1 MSIKKKI
8 SKGFVV
14 IGTILLVSSVVSIYE
29 FIRMRNTVANL
40 INDNISAITTSRQ
53 LLEVADEYNFN
64 LLEGMGDD
72 HWMLNLKDENDNR
85 FSDHLAQVRD
95 KFTTQQERMYADSV
109 LYAYTNYI
117 WVMNDATKVWHDDYA
132 ERRNWYFTKLH
143 PIYIQLRGYLQKLTH
158 TSQEALAENS
168 LTMTESFYR
177 SIMPGVVTVVM
188 GIILVFL
195 FNYFINFYFVNPL
208 LRISEGIADYIQR
221 KRSYNVTVDNDDELK
236 VLNENVKELV
246 ESNKKLSKKL

>member
-72 HWMLNLKDENDNR
+72 HWMLNLKDEDDNR

-95 KFTTQQERMYADSV
+95 KFTTPQERRYADSV
-109 LYAYTNYI
+109 LYAYTSYI
-117 WVMNDATKVWHDDYA
+117 WIMNDASKVWHDDYS
-132 ERRNWYFTKLH
+132 ERRSWYFTKLH
-143 PIYIQLRGYLQKLTH
+143 PVYIQLRGYLQKLTH

-177 SIMPGVVTVVM
+177 SIMPGVVTVM
-188 GIILVFL
+188 IGIIMVFL

-208 LRISEGIADYIQR
+208 LRISEGISDYILR
-221 KRSYNVTVDNDDELK
+221 KKSYNVLVENDDELK
-236 VLNENVKELV
+236 VLNDNVKELV
-246 ESNKKLSKKL
+246 ESNRKLSKRV

>member
-14 IGTILLVSSVVSIYE
+14 IGTILLVSSVISIYE
-29 FIRMRNTVANL
+29 FIRMRNTVASL
-40 INDNISAITTSRQ
+40 VNDNISAISTSRQ

-64 LLEGMGDD
+64 LLEGMGDE
-72 HWMLNLKDENDNR
+72 HWMLNLKSVDDNR
-85 FSDHLAQVRD
+85 FSDHLDQMRNM
-95 KFTTQQERMYADSV
+95 FNTRQERMYAESV
-109 LYAYTNYI
+109 LYAYTIYI
-117 WVMNDATKVWHDDYA
+117 WVMNDAPSVWHDDYA
-132 ERRNWYFTKLH
+132 ERRNWYFSKLH
-143 PIYIQLRGYLQKLTH
+143 PLYIQLRGYLQKLTN

-168 LTMTESFYR
+168 MTMSESFYR

-208 LRISEGIADYIQR
+208 LRISEGISDYIQR
-221 KRSYNVTVDNDDELK
+221 KKSYNVTVENDDELK
-236 VLNENVKELV
+236 DLNDNVKELV
-246 ESNKKLSKKL
+246 ESNKKLSKRS

>member
-14 IGTILLVSSVVSIYE
+14 IGTILLVSSVISIYE

-53 LLEVADEYNFN
+53 LLEVVDEYNFN

-72 HWMLNLKDENDNR
+72 HWMLNLKDEDDNR

-109 LYAYTNYI
+109 LYAYTSYI
-117 WVMNDATKVWHDDYA
+117 WVMNDATKVWHDDYS
-132 ERRNWYFTKLH
+132 ERRSWYFTKLH
-143 PIYIQLRGYLQKLTH
+143 PVYIQLRGYLQKLTH

-208 LRISEGIADYIQR
+208 LRISEGISDYILR
-221 KRSYNVTVDNDDELK
+221 KKSYNVLVENDDELK
-236 VLNENVKELV
+236 VLNDNVKELV
-246 ESNKKLSKKL
+246 ESNRKLSKRV

>member
-14 IGTILLVSSVVSIYE
+14 IGTILLVSSVISIYE

-40 INDNISAITTSRQ
+40 INDNISAINTSRQ

-64 LLEGMGDD
+64 LLEGLGDG
-72 HWMLNLKDENDNR
+72 HWMLIMKDKDDNR
-85 FSDHLAQVRD
+85 FSEHLAQVRD
-95 KFTTQQERMYADSV
+95 KFTTKQERMYADSV
-109 LYAYTNYI
+109 LYAYANYI
-117 WVMNDATKVWHDDYA
+117 WVMNDAQKVWHDDYS

-143 PIYIQLRGYLQKLTH
+143 PIYLQLRGYLQKLTH

-208 LRISEGIADYIQR
+208 LRISEGISDYIQR
-221 KRSYNVTVDNDDELK
+221 KRSYNVVVDNDDELK

-246 ESNKKLSKKL
+246 ESNKKLSKKQ

>member
-72 HWMLNLKDENDNR
+72 HWMLNLKDEDDNR

-95 KFTTQQERMYADSV
+95 KFTTPQERRYADSV
-109 LYAYTNYI
+109 LYAYTSYI
-117 WVMNDATKVWHDDYA
+117 WIMNDASKVWHDDYS
-132 ERRNWYFTKLH
+132 ERRSWYFTKLH

-177 SIMPGVVTVVM
+177 SIMPGVVTVM
-188 GIILVFL
+188 IGIIMVFL
-195 FNYFINFYFVNPL
+195 FNYFINF
-208 LRISEGIADYIQR
+208 
-221 KRSYNVTVDNDDELK
+221 
-236 VLNENVKELV
+236 
-246 ESNKKLSKKL
+246 

>member
-85 FSDHLAQVRD
+85 FSEHLAQVRD
-95 KFTTQQERMYADSV
+95 KFTTQQERMFADSV
-109 LYAYTNYI
+109 LYAYTSYI
-117 WVMNDATKVWHDDYA
+117 WVMNIYELDRYLVNHQFGVSDLLNIREA
-132 ERRNWYFTKLH
+132 EL
-143 PIYIQLRGYLQKLTH
+143 
-158 TSQEALAENS
+158 
-168 LTMTESFYR
+168 
-177 SIMPGVVTVVM
+177 IMA
-188 GIILVFL
+188 IDK
-195 FNYFINFYFVNPL
+195 FN
-208 LRISEGIADYIQR
+208 QR
-221 KRSYNVTVDNDDELK
+221 FAN
-236 VLNENVKELV
+236 
-246 ESNKKLSKKL
+246 

>member
-1 MSIKKKI
+1 M
-8 SKGFVV
+8 
-14 IGTILLVSSVVSIYE
+14 
-29 FIRMRNTVANL
+29 
-40 INDNISAITTSRQ
+40 
-53 LLEVADEYNFN
+53 
-64 LLEGMGDD
+64 
-72 HWMLNLKDENDNR
+72 
-85 FSDHLAQVRD
+85 
-95 KFTTQQERMYADSV
+95 
-109 LYAYTNYI
+109 
-117 WVMNDATKVWHDDYA
+117 
-132 ERRNWYFTKLH
+132 
-143 PIYIQLRGYLQKLTH
+143 QKLTH